1 MKRTALFLAAFVS
14 VSVAFGQIQTPASSP
29 TATISQKVGLTD
41 VKIEYSRPNAKGR
54 KVMGDL
60 VPFNGEVWRTG
71 ANASTKISFSDDITV
86 GSTKLTK
93 GTYALYTIPG
103 AQQWTIIL
111 NKNTSL
117 WGSDGYKAE
126 EDAVRINVK
135 PETVSPRVETFTIN
149 LANTKDE
156 SGEIE
161 IIWENT
167 RAAFTFKMDTDKK
180 VMSSIKSTMEGP
192 SGDAYFASAVYYLE
206 HGKDIKQAYEWINK
220 SIAMNGERFW
230 VLRQKSLIEAKMGNA
245 SAAIQTAEKSKKLAA
260 EAKNMDYVRMN
271 EKSIAEWSKK

>member
-71 ANASTKISFSDDITV
+71 ANASTKISFSDDVTV

-135 PETVSPRVETFTIN
+135 PETVSPRVETFTMN

-156 SGEIE
+156 SGEVE
-161 IIWENT
+161 VVWENT
-167 RAAFTFKMDTDKK
+167 RVAFTFTMDTDKK
-180 VMSSIKSTMEGP
+180 VMASI
-192 SGDAYFASAVYYLE
+192 
-206 HGKDIKQAYEWINK
+206 
-220 SIAMNGERFW
+220 
-230 VLRQKSLIEAKMGNA
+230 
-245 SAAIQTAEKSKKLAA
+245 
-260 EAKNMDYVRMN
+260 
-271 EKSIAEWSKK
+271 

>member
-1 MKRTALFLAAFVS
+1 MKKSALFVAGLVS
-14 VSVAFGQIQTPASSP
+14 ISMVFGQIQTPASSP

-54 KVMGDL
+54 KVMGEL

-71 ANASTKISFSDDITV
+71 ANASTKISFSDDVTV

-117 WGSDGYKAE
+117 WGSDGYKVE

-135 PETVSPRVETFTIN
+135 SEAINPRVETFTIN

-156 SGEIE
+156 SGDIE

-167 RAAFTFKMDTDKK
+167 RVAFTFTMDTDKK
-180 VMSSIKSTMEGP
+180 VMASIKSTMEGP

-230 VLRQKSLIEAKMGNA
+230 VLRQKSLIEAKMGNT
-245 SAAIQTAEKSKKLAA
+245 SAAIQTAEKSKKLAT

>member
-1 MKRTALFLAAFVS
+1 MKKSALFVAGLVS
-14 VSVAFGQIQTPASSP
+14 ISMAFGQIQTPASSP
-29 TATISQKVGLTD
+29 TATILQKVGLTD

-54 KVMGDL
+54 KVMGEL

-71 ANASTKISFSDDITV
+71 ANASTKISFSDDVTV

-111 NKNTSL
+111 NKNTNL
-117 WGSDGYKAE
+117 WGSDGYKVE

-135 PETVSPRVETFTIN
+135 PEAINPRVETFTIN

-156 SGEIE
+156 SGDIE

-167 RAAFTFKMDTDKK
+167 RVAFTFTMDTDKK
-180 VMSSIKSTMEGP
+180 VMASIKSTMEGP

-245 SAAIQTAEKSKKLAA
+245 SAAIQTAEKSKKLAT